1 MPYRIGMITLLLA
14 LCWPLAVP
22 AQTATERMRTFYED
36 VDSFEAFFV
45 QEVLDEDMERVEMA
59 EGRVWLRR
67 PDHFRWQ
74 YSAPYEQV
82 IVGDGEHLRMY
93 DVDLAQITV
102 RPVNEALAA
111 TPMLLLA
118 GGIELRER
126 FEVEDLGAIGRLQ
139 WVRVLP
145 EVTDTDFEDVRLG
158 FGENGLE
165 AMELI
170 DSFGQTTR
178 IRFAEMRFNHSIDNE
193 RFRLEAPEGVDVVG
207 E

>member
-1 MPYRIGMITLLLA
+1 MPRIPVLIVCLLAFAWPLLL
-14 LCWPLAVP
+14 P
-22 AQTATERMRTFYED
+22 AQTATEQMRAFYED
-36 VDSFEAFFV
+36 AESFEAFFV
-45 QEVLDEDMERVEMA
+45 QEVLDEEMERVQLA

-67 PDHFRWQ
+67 PDYFRWE

-82 IVGDGEHLRMY
+82 ILGDGEKLRMY

-102 RPVNEALAA
+102 RPIDEALAA
-111 TPMLLLA
+111 TPVMLLA
-118 GGIELRER
+118 GGVELGAR

-145 EVTDTDFEDVRLG
+145 EVADTDFEDVRLG
-158 FGENGLE
+158 FGEDGLE

-178 IRFAEMRFNHSIDNE
+178 IRFAEMRFNHAIDDE
-193 RFRLEAPEGVDVVG
+193 RFRLEVPEGVDVVG

>member
-1 MPYRIGMITLLLA
+1 MTLRVYMILGLMLLA
-14 LCWPLAVP
+14 WPLSSF
-22 AQTATERMRTFYED
+22 AQTATEQMREFYEEAK
-36 VDSFEAFFV
+36 SFEAFFV
-45 QEVLDEDMERVEMA
+45 QEVLDEDMERVQIA
-59 EGRVWLRR
+59 EGRMWLRR
-67 PDHFRWQ
+67 PDHFRWE

-82 IVGDGEHLRMY
+82 ILGDGEKLRMY

-102 RPVNEALAA
+102 RPIDEALAA
-111 TPMLLLA
+111 TPVMLLA
-118 GGIELRER
+118 GGVELGER

-145 EVTDTDFEDVRLG
+145 DVADTDFEDVRLG
-158 FGENGLE
+158 FGEEGLE

-178 IRFAEMRFNHSIDNE
+178 IRFAEMRFNHAIDDE
-193 RFRLEAPEGVDVVG
+193 RFRLEVPEGVDVVG